1 MRVPPSLSTKKRAN
15 DTDRA
20 DTARRLDEAYADGQL
35 SAGEHE
41 ERLTT
46 ALHATTLGQL
56 AALTVD
62 LQSGTVLPSMTKSR
76 PRKQNNFLRLLV
88 PAVATLLIMG
98 LLIWA
103 AGGRNESDDQSN
115 TAGEQ
120 YSYLSPRG
128 LAEVIAAVRTKFGN
142 ATVDDL
148 TLYPGYAVVFRAAE
162 DAPLQQLSY
171 YYNGEF
177 REPTDSGT
185 REDVPMV
192 DLKTLD
198 VMTIASVVA
207 GAGTSLNLSRVDQ
220 SYLVVRAGEEEPEVL
235 VFASNDKKENGHLA
249 LDIHGS
255 ILAVYPSGQ

>member
-1 MRVPPSLSTKKRAN
+1 MKKRAN
-15 DTDRA
+15 DNDRA

-35 SAGEHE
+35 SPGEHE

-62 LQSGTVLPSMTKSR
+62 LQSGTVLPSMTKTR
-76 PRKQNNFLRLLV
+76 PRKQNNIVRLFV
-88 PAVATLLIMG
+88 PALATLLVMG
-98 LLIWA
+98 LLIWL
-103 AGGRNESDDQSN
+103 AGGRNESDDQAN
-115 TAGEQ
+115 TASEQ

-128 LAEVIAAVRTKFGN
+128 LAEVVAAIRTKFG
-142 ATVDDL
+142 AALVDDL
-148 TLYPGYAVVFRAAE
+148 TLYPGYAVVYRAAD

-171 YYNGEF
+171 YYDGEF

-185 REDVPMV
+185 RKDVPMI

-198 VMTIASVVA
+198 IMTIASVIA
-207 GAGTSLNLSRVDQ
+207 GAGTSLNLSRVDM
-220 SYLVVRAGEEEPEVL
+220 SYLIVRGDDDGPEVL
-235 VFASNDKKENGHLA
+235 IFASNDKKESGHLEV
-249 LDIHGS
+249 DIHGA

>member
-1 MRVPPSLSTKKRAN
+1 MPPSLSPKKRAN
-15 DTDRA
+15 DNDRA

-35 SAGEHE
+35 SPGEHE

-62 LQSGTVLPSMTKSR
+62 LQSGTVLPSMTKPR
-76 PRKQNNFLRLLV
+76 ARKQHNIVRFLV
-88 PAVATLLIMG
+88 PAIVTLLVMG

-103 AGGRNESDDQSN
+103 AGGRNESDDEVN

-120 YSYLSPRG
+120 YSYLTPRG
-128 LAEVIAAVRTKFGN
+128 LAEVIAAIRAKFGN

-148 TLYPGYAVVFRAAE
+148 TVYPGYAVVFRAAE

-185 REDVPMV
+185 RKDLPMV
-192 DLKTLD
+192 DLKTVD
-198 VMTIASVVA
+198 IMKVASVIA

-220 SYLVVRAGEEEPEVL
+220 SYLVIRAGEEEPEVL
-235 VFASNDKKENGHLA
+235 VFASNDKKESGHLA

-255 ILAVYPSGQ
+255 FLAVYPSGQ